1 MAFSFLDPFLGP
13 LFRLPS
19 FLALLIFSLLVSL
32 LITLIYKYTT
42 NQSLMK
48 QLKGEIKE
56 FQKEMKELKDK
67 PGEVMRV
74 QKEAMK
80 TNLKYMSMS
89 MKSTLITFIPIIFI
103 FGWMNT
109 HLAFEPIQQG
119 DQFSTTVHF
128 TRPMADGQVSLKVP
142 DGLSIDGS
150 ATKDISG
157 DSIIFTLKAG
167 KEGTYTLDYIY
178 KGQSY
183 LQEVIVTSER
193 AYADRLV
200 KTTVKDSDIKSL
212 EINYQKHIV
221 LNLLGWKMGWLAVY
235 IILSIA
241 FSLGLRKLMK
251 VY

>member
-109 HLAFEPIQQG
+109 HLAFEP
-119 DQFSTTVHF
+119 
-128 TRPMADGQVSLKVP
+128 
-142 DGLSIDGS
+142 
-150 ATKDISG
+150 
-157 DSIIFTLKAG
+157 
-167 KEGTYTLDYIY
+167 
-178 KGQSY
+178 
-183 LQEVIVTSER
+183 

-200 KTTVKDSDIKSL
+200 KTAVKDSDIKSL

>member
-19 FLALLIFSLLVSL
+19 FLAILIFSLLISL

-89 MKSTLITFIPIIFI
+89 MKSTLTTFPPIIFL
-103 FGWMNT
+103 FCPRMT
-109 HLAFEPIQQG
+109 SP
-119 DQFSTTVHF
+119 
-128 TRPMADGQVSLKVP
+128 
-142 DGLSIDGS
+142 GL
-150 ATKDISG
+150 
-157 DSIIFTLKAG
+157 
-167 KEGTYTLDYIY
+167 
-178 KGQSY
+178 
-183 LQEVIVTSER
+183 
-193 AYADRLV
+193 
-200 KTTVKDSDIKSL
+200 
-212 EINYQKHIV
+212 
-221 LNLLGWKMGWLAVY
+221 
-235 IILSIA
+235 
-241 FSLGLRKLMK
+241 
-251 VY
+251 